1 MCDNVVNKLIKVAYP
16 DTKRYWDGDPL
27 FTYMGDCDI
36 IMASSVRNIGK
47 TFSVFKNLRG
57 QIDKGYNVAVSRYD
71 RIELAVTI
79 SDFLR
84 YYEDKV
90 DGETVRHYKRI
101 APPMAEMPIKIYEFD
116 NGARVYFFAIKDS
129 PNLKGMEITNL
140 TRWFIDEF
148 VPIAYKFQT
157 RKYKEFDY
165 FTELYHTV
173 LRSNLSLKIIM
184 MANCKVW
191 ENPYFMGWEIPKFK
205 SGNIL
210 KIEREGLRLAIENVE
225 PSKAMGQAFI
235 DGELKM
241 GKTMDTVN
249 AELRN
254 YAVDPDCFIATCDNG
269 SDTGYQIKIKGTVY
283 GLYAKRNLNYFVEE
297 PYDSNKQGFLLTPI
311 EYDDDF
317 IYDRNFVSVIEKIV
331 NYNSARFDSRKTEF
345 NIRLGIWL
353 SKTRVV

>member
-1 MCDNVVNKLIKVAYP
+1 MNKLISVHYP
-16 DTKRYWDGDPL
+16 DGKRHWDGDPL
-27 FTYMGDCDI
+27 LTYMGDCDI
-36 IMASSVRNIGK
+36 IQAISVRNIGK
-47 TFSVFKNLRG
+47 TYTVFKNLRA
-57 QIDKGYNVAVSRYD
+57 QIEKGYNVAISRYD

-90 DGETVRHYKRI
+90 DGETVRHYKRV
-101 APPMAEMPIKIYEFD
+101 APPMMEMPIKIYEFE

-140 TRWFIDEF
+140 NRWFIDEF

-173 LRSNLSLKIIM
+173 LRSNIGLKIIM
-184 MANCKVW
+184 CANCKVW

-210 KIEREGLRLAIENVE
+210 KIERDGLRLAIENVE
-225 PSKAMGQAFI
+225 PSKAMAKAFI

-241 GKTMDTVN
+241 GKTMESIE
-249 AELRN
+249 AEMRN
-254 YAVDPDCFIATCDNG
+254 YATDPEQFIAKTDNAV
-269 SDTGYQIKIKGTVY
+269 DTGYQIKIKGCVY
-283 GLYAKRNLNYFVEE
+283 GVYSKRGKTYFVEE
-297 PYDSNKQGFLLTPI
+297 PYDSTKDGYLLTPI
-311 EYDDDF
+311 EYDD
-317 IYDRNFVSVIEKIV
+317 NFVYEPLFVAMIEKIIY
-331 NYNSARFDSRKTEF
+331 YNKARFDTRKTEF

-353 SKTRVV
+353 SKTRVI